1 MRIRPLALAAALG
14 VAGAL
19 SATPAL
25 SAAPA
30 PAAGHAAH
38 ARAAAPAKA
47 AKSPKATP
55 AKVRALRT
63 ISLRKG
69 QYAAWRTRV
78 RGCAAAR
85 ADLRVANRMRARAL
99 RKVSVRMPVRTLR
112 KRQVVMARAVK
123 RLVVASR
130 RCGVVQGQTAVAP
143 GAPAPQQPPTIVVN
157 VPPPGGGQGGGA
169 TVDVPSITIQS
180 PIDLQSLLSGVPL
193 DLSQVL
199 GGLALP
205 PDLSI
210 VDLGSLGLPVCA
222 GPDAGCVAI
231 DVDALRQAVRD
242 LVAANLVPGLL
253 DDLLNLRLAGLLD
266 EVEALLGAGDL
277 ASLVEVERVSDTVV
291 RLVPQGPLAEL
302 SAEADVPDVV
312 VGQVHLSLLP

>member
-1 MRIRPLALAAALG
+1 MRTRPLALAVALG
-14 VAGAL
+14 VAGTL
-19 SATPAL
+19 CATPAL

-30 PAAGHAAH
+30 SAAPGQAAHAAH
-38 ARAAAPAKA
+38 AKA

-69 QYAAWRTRV
+69 QYAAWRNRV
-78 RGCAAAR
+78 RGCAAAS
-85 ADLRVANRMRARAL
+85 ADLRAANRMRARAL
-99 RKVSVRMPVRTLR
+99 RKVSVWMPVRTLR
-112 KRQVVMARAVK
+112 TRQVILSRAVK

-130 RCGVVQGQTAVAP
+130 KCGVVQGETAVAP
-143 GAPAPQQPPTIVVN
+143 GAPAPQPIVVN
-157 VPPPGGGQGGGA
+157 VPPPGGGQGGGV
-169 TVDVPSITIQS
+169 TVDAPPITIQS
-180 PIDLQSLLSGVPL
+180 PIDLRSLLSGVPL

-210 VDLGSLGLPVCA
+210 VDLGSLGLPVCV

-231 DVDALRQAVRD
+231 DVDALRQAVQD
-242 LVAANLVPGLL
+242 LVAANLLPGLL
-253 DDLLNLRLAGLLD
+253 NELTNLRLTGLLGQ
-266 EVEALLGAGDL
+266 VEALLGTGDL
-277 ASLVEVERVSDTVV
+277 ASLVDVERVSDTVV
-291 RLVPQGPLAEL
+291 RLVPKGPLAEL
-302 SAEADVPDVV
+302 SAEVNVPDVV

>member
-14 VAGAL
+14 VAGTLCA
-19 SATPAL
+19 APAL

-30 PAAGHAAH
+30 PGAPGQAAH
-38 ARAAAPAKA
+38 AAPAKA
-47 AKSPKATP
+47 ATYPKATP

-78 RGCAAAR
+78 RGCAAAS
-85 ADLRVANRMRARAL
+85 ADLRAANRMRSRAL
-99 RKVSVRMPVRTLR
+99 RRVSVRMPVRTLR
-112 KRQVVMARAVK
+112 KRQVILSRAVK

-130 RCGVVQGQTAVAP
+130 RCGAVQGQTAVAP
-143 GAPAPQQPPTIVVN
+143 GAPAPQPIVVN
-157 VPPPGGGQGGGA
+157 VPPAGGGQGRGGVS
-169 TVDVPSITIQS
+169 VDVPPITIQS

-199 GGLALP
+199 DGLALP

-231 DVDALRQAVRD
+231 DVDSLRQAVQE

-253 DDLLNLRLAGLLD
+253 NELLNLRLTGLLGQ
-266 EVEALLGAGDL
+266 VEALLGTGDL
-277 ASLVEVERVSDTVV
+277 TSLVDVERVSDTVV
-291 RLVPQGPLAEL
+291 RLVPKGPLAEL
-302 SAEADVPDVV
+302 SAEANVPDAV
-312 VGQVHLSLLP
+312 VGQVHVTLLP